1 MGINSV
7 ANMPIEHRIEIGD
20 LVPRA
25 GIYTKPG
32 IVVEKKPDG
41 NVVIDTDPVKI
52 EHYHRYA
59 ITTGLTQDEKEQFN
73 SIMDEIMAMK
83 DAGDQL
89 NSLQSIIDD
98 LKNDPANAKVTRALH
113 NEQAV
118 LIRRSQELP
127 RVYQVQSHDLRS
139 V

>member
-1 MGINSV
+1 MAINSIASAPV
-7 ANMPIEHRIEIGD
+7 EHRIEIGD

-32 IVVEKKPDG
+32 VVVEKKADG

-52 EHYHRYA
+52 DHYHRYA

-73 SIMDEIMAMK
+73 SIMDEIMSMQ

-89 NSLQSIIDD
+89 NGLQSVIDD
-98 LKNDPANAKVTRALH
+98 LKNDPSNSKVTRALH

-127 RVYQVQSHDLRS
+127 RVYQVQHNDLKTF
-139 V
+139 